1 MVATV
6 APLLRPMRAAADHGT
21 AIAAQRA
28 NLASQAG
35 ADLVAVRDEIA
46 AQPECVV
53 AAGLFGVDG
62 CLLGRGRGGSKACQ
76 RQPEQQAG
84 GPAPGPTPAVYSL
97 FFPPPVPPLSLA
109 PYSPPRPFS

>member
-6 APLLRPMRAAADHGT
+6 APLLRPMRAAADHGA

-62 CLLGRGRGGSKACQ
+62 SLLGRGRGGGKAGQ

-84 GPAPGPTPAVYSL
+84 RADRGQTEAVQSIFSPSARPRL
-97 FFPPPVPPLSLA
+97 WKPL
-109 PYSPPRPFS
+109 